1 MIVCS
6 CNVLTAAQ
14 IVATL
19 KTEAGS
25 RPLSPGEAYRCLG
38 CAPRC
43 GRCLTT
49 VRRLLAEA
57 KVSDCNVGCAVCPGA
72 HAHEPVPANDDAI
85 AATGAAVATK
95 VTASG

>member
-14 IVATL
+14 IIATL
-19 KTEAGS
+19 QTEAGLRS
-25 RPLSPGEAYRCLG
+25 LSPGEAYRCLG

-49 VRRLLAEA
+49 VRRILAEA
-57 KVSDCNVGCAVCPGA
+57 KLSDCNIGCPVCPGA
-72 HAHEPVPANDDAI
+72 HAHAHVPANDDAVE
-85 AATGAAVATK
+85 AVPAVA
-95 VTASG
+95 VNTATAIA

>member
-6 CNVLTAAQ
+6 CNVLSAAQ

-19 KTEAGS
+19 RTQEGT

-49 VRRLLAEA
+49 VRRILAEA
-57 KVSDCNVGCAVCPGA
+57 HIGDCKVGCAVCPGA
-72 HAHEPVPANDDAI
+72 HGHEHVPANDDGVL
-85 AATGAAVATK
+85 AATAVSH
-95 VTASG
+95 VTAIG